1 MARLEDTVERI
12 KALECPT
19 GDVEYRIADILDDYG
34 IANRNE
40 VTINRVKSLDRDGA
54 QAYITNFS
62 DGDGKSI
69 VILAKSGLDDYV
81 AKVVDVYLS

>member
-1 MARLEDTVERI
+1 MSSLEQAVERI

-19 GDVEYRIADILDDYG
+19 GEVEYRVADILDDYG

-40 VTINRVKSLDRDGA
+40 ISINRDRSLDRDGA

-62 DGDGKSI
+62 DKEKPI
-69 VILAKSGLDDYV
+69 VIMARSGLDDYV
-81 AKVVDVYLS
+81 AKVVDAYIG

>member
-12 KALECPT
+12 KSLECPT

-40 VTINRVKSLDRDGA
+40 VSINRIESLDRDGA
-54 QAYITNFS
+54 QAYITNVS
-62 DGDGKSI
+62 DRGGKSI